1 MDTPRRRH
9 VIVTG
14 GSRGLGAAMI
24 DGLLADGYRIS
35 TCSRTKSA
43 NIERLLS
50 HPELGSRFFWG
61 ACEVGE
67 ADQVD
72 HFVRDAAAW
81 AGEDGIY
88 GVVNN
93 AGVARTGILAS
104 FPNIESEKIIRIN
117 LLGAIQVARAAAPH
131 LMAQSAGARIINV
144 SSIIGSRGYNGMS
157 AYSASKAGMDGLT
170 RSLARELGRRQITV
184 NSVAPGYVKTEM
196 SSTLNTAQLAQ
207 IVNRTPLG
215 RLASEEDVLG
225 LVRFLLSDAAAMIT
239 GQTILVDGGVSC

>member
-1 MDTPRRRH
+1 MSAQRH

-24 DGLLADGYRIS
+24 EGLLADGYRIS
-35 TCSRTKSA
+35 TCSRTKSE
-43 NIERLLS
+43 NIERLLG
-50 HPELGSRFFWG
+50 HPELGARFYWG

-67 ADQVD
+67 AEQVD
-72 HFVRDAAAW
+72 RFVRDAAAW
-81 AGEDGIY
+81 AGGDGIY

-93 AGVARTGILAS
+93 AGVARAGILAS
-104 FPNIESEKIIRIN
+104 FPNVESEKILRIN

-131 LMAQSAGARIINV
+131 LMAQPRGARIINV
-144 SSIIGSRGYNGMS
+144 SSIIGSRGYNGMA

-170 RSLARELGRRQITV
+170 RALARELGRRQITV

-196 SSTLNTAQLAQ
+196 SSTLNAPQLAQ

-215 RLASEEDVLG
+215 RLASEDDVLG